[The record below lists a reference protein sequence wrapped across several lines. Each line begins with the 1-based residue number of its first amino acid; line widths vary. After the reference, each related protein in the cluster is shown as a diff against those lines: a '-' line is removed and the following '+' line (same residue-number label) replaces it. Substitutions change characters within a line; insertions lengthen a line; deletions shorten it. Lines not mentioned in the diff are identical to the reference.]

1 MNITPK
7 AKRILCYGDSNTWG
21 WVPMGMGLKRFTT
34 EERWTGILQKKLG
47 ENYEIIEEG
56 LGGRTTMFD
65 DPRPEFPERNGLKS
79 LPAILESHLPLD
91 LVILMLGTTD
101 TKEMLS
107 VSQKD
112 ITEGMRRLV
121 KAIKEFKV
129 LEGSQSPEI
138 LVIVPPIVEEEAEL
152 ASKLFKGGKE
162 KTASLVQSY
171 AKLAE
176 AEGVNYLDPTREI
189 KVDTT
194 EGIHLDAN
202 NHSKLA
208 ELVFEKIKN
217 LEL

>member
-21 WVPMGMGLKRFTT
+21 WVPMGMGLKRFKT
-34 EERWTGILQKKLG
+34 EDRWTGILQKKLG

-101 TKEMLS
+101 AKEMLS
-107 VSQKD
+107 VNQED

-121 KAIKEFKV
+121 IAIKEFKV

-162 KTASLVQSY
+162 KTASLVRSY

-176 AEGVNYLDPTREI
+176 DEGVNYLDPTKEI
-189 KVDTT
+189 QVDMT
-194 EGIHLDAN
+194 EGIHIDAK
-202 NHSKLA
+202 NHIRLA
-208 ELVFEKIKN
+208 ELILDKIKN